1 MRIIPCLINNWVELL
16 QNESD
21 QSILKLLNDIQRWTI
36 CLLVYLEFF
45 VPLENFHSYGDVTI
59 ASKGL
64 RLCRVSD
71 AQVTYARHSWPLS
84 SGGSLT
90 CQTHCDTDLPFI
102 MVISENPWHSHL
114 LPSVW
119 QWNCHYLF
127 LRLGF
132 VPTGDR
138 TPISRMREES
148 STSTPSRRSIVRSNF
163 SLWNKF
169 MNVRQ
174 FQNNKLNMA
183 PTSLLKEGVYCFALV
198 CLSVNLQTKRCPL
211 NIFYYFCLKVA
222 KLCTVVFPIP
232 QAHNQ
237 IAINL
242 FGFLLCEN
250 CFSSKWIV
258 IFIA

>member
-1 MRIIPCLINNWVELL
+1 MYFLGFFFFFWI
-16 QNESD
+16 
-21 QSILKLLNDIQRWTI
+21 
-36 CLLVYLEFF
+36 YMFFGLEFF
-45 VPLENFHSYGDVTI
+45 VPLENFSLIWRRHHCQWRVTI
-59 ASKGL
+59 L
-64 RLCRVSD
+64 
-71 AQVTYARHSWPLS
+71 TYARQLRSLS
-84 SGGSLT
+84 SEGSLSCHT
-90 CQTHCDTDLPFI
+90 YSDTLNPFI
-102 MVISENPWHSHL
+102 MVISEDPWHSHL

-132 VPTGDR
+132 VPTEER

-148 STSTPSRRSIVRSNF
+148 STSTPSRRAIIVRSNF

-183 PTSLLKEGVYCFALV
+183 PTSPLKEGVYCFALV